1 MRCVK
6 ARLPIVLGLLT
17 ILFACGG
24 GNTLTTPPPPPPPPP
39 PAPSYTGVLMHH
51 NDLGSTGQNSNETV
65 LTPANVNQTLFGK
78 LFSYPL
84 DGSAYA
90 QPLYV
95 SNVQIFGGTHNVVY
109 VATEHDSVYAFDADG
124 GATTPFWSV
133 NFTNASAGITT
144 VPYTDLGGGLGP
156 IVPEVGIT
164 GTPVIGGKSG
174 TLFVVAMTKENGSYV
189 HKLHALDITNGK
201 ERAGSPVVIQAS
213 VAGTGSG
220 SSGGQIAFQSLYQ
233 LQRTGLLLLNGTV
246 YIAFAS
252 FDDKG
257 PYHGWIL
264 GYDASSLK
272 QITVWNDTPN
282 GQKGGIWL
290 SGASLSADSAG
301 NIFAIAGNGTF
312 DANNGGP
319 DYGDSFL
326 RLTPNGGT
334 LSVSDYFT
342 PFDQQNLAANDIDV
356 GSAGFTL
363 LPDQPGAVTHLG
375 VSAGKSGKIYLLNRD
390 NLGKFQSGSDSQIVQ
405 SLPAALGSAANDNN
419 YSTATH
425 WQGNIYFIGNGDVV
439 KQFQLTNGQLSA
451 TPVAQGSQQYGFPGG
466 NMSIS
471 SNGGSGGI
479 LWAIEAGGINILHAY
494 DATDVSNELYNS
506 NQAGARDKFG
516 AAVRFTVPTVI
527 NGKVYVAGKTELA
540 AFGLL

>member
-1 MRCVK
+1 MKPPNV
-6 ARLPIVLGLLT
+6 LPVLALGLLT
-17 ILFACGG
+17 FLFACGG
-24 GNTLTTPPPPPPPPP
+24 GSTSDPPPPPPPPP
-39 PAPSYTGVLMHH
+39 PPTPTFTGVLMHH
-51 NDLGSTGQNSNETV
+51 NDQGTTGQNTNETV

-78 LFSYPL
+78 LSSYPL
-84 DGSAYA
+84 DGAAYA

-95 SNVQIFGGTHNVVY
+95 SNVQINGGTHNVVY

-124 GATTPFWSV
+124 AAASPFWSV

-156 IVPEVGIT
+156 IIPEVGIT
-164 GTPVIGGKSG
+164 GTPVIGPKSG
-174 TLFVVAMTKENGSYV
+174 TLFVVAMTKENGTYV
-189 HKLHALDITNGK
+189 HKLHALDITNGT

-233 LQRTGLLLLNGTV
+233 LQRPGLLLLNGTV
-246 YIAFAS
+246 YIAFGS

-272 QITVWNDTPN
+272 QVTVWNDTPD

-301 NIFAIAGNGTF
+301 NIFAIVGNGTF
-312 DANNGGP
+312 DANNGGL
-319 DYGDSFL
+319 DYGDSFVK
-326 RLTPNGGT
+326 LTPQGNS
-334 LSVSDYFT
+334 LSVTDYFT
-342 PFDQQNLAANDIDV
+342 PFDQQSLAAKDEDV

-363 LPDQPGAVTHLG
+363 LPDQTGPVAHLAI
-375 VSAGKSGKIYLLNRD
+375 SAGKSGKIYLLDRD
-390 NLGKFQSGSDSQIVQ
+390 NLGKFQLVSDSQIVQ
-405 SLPAALGSAANDNN
+405 SIPTALGSAANDND
-419 YSTATH
+419 YSTAAY
-425 WQGNIYFIGNGDVV
+425 WQGNIYFIGNDDVI
-439 KQFQLTNGQLSA
+439 KQFQLSNGQLS
-451 TPVAQGSQQYGFPGG
+451 TMPVAQGTQQYGYPGG
-466 NMSIS
+466 NMSVS
-471 SNGGSGGI
+471 SNGSNNGI
-479 LWAIEAGGINILHAY
+479 LWSIEAGGINILHAY
-494 DATDVSNELYNS
+494 DATDVSKELYNS

-516 AAVRFTVPTVI
+516 AAIRFTVPTVI

-540 AFGLL
+540 IFGLL

>member
-1 MRCVK
+1 MSSSKSGLLV
-6 ARLPIVLGLLT
+6 ALLGLLT
-17 ILFACGG
+17 LLFACGG
-24 GNTLTTPPPPPPPPP
+24 GNTITTPPPPPPPP
-39 PAPSYTGVLMHH
+39 APDYAGVLMHH
-51 NDLGSTGQNSNETV
+51 NDLGSTGQNLNETV

-84 DGSAYA
+84 DGAAYA

-95 SNVQIFGGTHNVVY
+95 SNVPIAGGTHNVVY
-109 VATEHDSVYAFDADG
+109 VATQHDTVDAFDADG
-124 GATTPFWSV
+124 GASAPFWSM

-144 VPYTDLGGGLGP
+144 VPGTDLGVGG
-156 IVPEVGIT
+156 VFAEVGIT
-164 GTPVIGGKSG
+164 GTPVISGKAG
-174 TLFVVAMTKENGSYV
+174 TLFVVAMTKENGQYF

-201 ERAGSPVVIQAS
+201 ERPNSPVTIQPS
-213 VAGTGSG
+213 VAGSGIG

-233 LQRTGLLLLNGTV
+233 LQRSALLLLNGTV
-246 YIAFAS
+246 YVAFAS
-252 FDDKG
+252 YNDKG
-257 PYHGWIL
+257 PYHGWIV
-264 GYDASSLK
+264 GYDISSL
-272 QITVWNDTPN
+272 QQTIAWNATPN
-282 GQKGGIWL
+282 GQKGGIWM
-290 SGASLSADSAG
+290 SGASPSADSAG
-301 NIFAIAGNGTF
+301 NIFVIVGNGTF

-326 RLTPNGGT
+326 KLTPQGNS

-363 LPDQPGAVTHLG
+363 LPDQPGAVPHLG
-375 VSAGKSGKIYLLNRD
+375 VSAGKAGKIYLLNRD

-405 SLPAALGSAANDNN
+405 SLPAALGSAANDND

-439 KQFQLTNGQLSA
+439 KQFQLTNGQLST
-451 TPVAQGSQQYGFPGG
+451 TPVAQGSQQYGYPGG

-471 SNGGSGGI
+471 ANGGSGGI

-494 DATDVSNELYNS
+494 DATNVSNELYNS
-506 NQAGARDKFG
+506 NQAGTRDKFG
-516 AAVRFTVPTVI
+516 AAIRFTVPTVI
-527 NGKVYVAGKTELA
+527 NGKVYLAGKTELA
-540 AFGLL
+540 VFGLL